1 MCLGGSLCTTN
12 DILARNAMFDTLTI
26 GDTLVFCRTGA
37 YSAMEGMAIFLSRE
51 MPVIAVYSEEKGLTV
66 LRERLYSD
74 VFNTP
79 GK

>member
-1 MCLGGSLCTTN
+1 
-12 DILARNAMFDTLTI
+12 
-26 GDTLVFCRTGA
+26 
-37 YSAMEGMAIFLSRE
+37 MEGMAIFLSRE

>member
-1 MCLGGSLCTTN
+1 
-12 DILARNAMFDTLTI
+12 MFDTLTI

-51 MPVIAVYSEEKGLTV
+51 MPVISVYSEEKGLTV

-79 GK
+79 EN